1 MRYFIGLDV
10 HSNNTVIAVLD
21 DKAKRFYQR
30 KSAKTNKIVATKAL
44 AHKLARASYFIMQDR
59 VDYEPERLF
68 G

>member
-21 DKAKRFYQR
+21 EKGKRIYSR
-30 KSAKTNKIVATKAL
+30 
-44 AHKLARASYFIMQDR
+44 R
-59 VDYEPERLF
+59 VK

>member
-21 DKAKRFYQR
+21 EKGKRIYSRRVKNFI
-30 KSAKTNKIVATKAL
+30 KLVLEDLEPFKGKIQAIAL
-44 AHKLARASYFIMQDR
+44 ESTFNWYWLAD
-59 VDYEPERLF
+59 